1 MGFEQRSK
9 LVFEQ
14 EGETH
19 ELELVQSPLI
29 IGRSKGCDLVLQDI
43 SVSRCH
49 AELVLMD
56 GAWYLVEVTAKNG
69 TYLNGQEVKQAPLKA
84 GDKLGIGGIELSFV
98 TESRGSEVHFTE
110 SDLDETVMISTI
122 SLNTADLLRSADSS
136 ESREEVSQETNEW
149 LLSMFHEA
157 AESLL
162 ASNDL
167 DEMFEVVLSLA
178 FAHLPAQRACIGL
191 CTGREDEVVIQLARG
206 AEPKDEGRIT
216 ISSTITAKAIRE
228 RASVTYRG
236 AEPDAPTSESISSL
250 NLTSIMCAP
259 LCVDD
264 EVLGILYLD
273 TRDASAPFEEEHL
286 KVLTAL
292 AALSAVALR
301 QASMRE
307 EVTREQRL
315 RDRLSRYSSRHV
327 VDRLM
332 RSDGESPELAPGM
345 LSEEAVASVLFA
357 DLVGFTSIS
366 ERMSPPE
373 VTQLLNSIFAHLTE
387 VVFELEGTV
396 DKFIGDEI
404 MVFFGAP
411 IAQEDHAERAVRC
424 GLRMQERLKE
434 LSESSP
440 EDLELLMSIGVNS
453 GPMIVGDIGSPE
465 RKDYTVIGDTVNT
478 AKRIETEAAGA
489 GELVMGPETYALV
502 QGSFP
507 CEALE
512 PSRLRGK
519 QQPLQLYRVLPEP
532 SDAER
537 SG

>member
-9 LVFEQ
+9 LVLEQ
-14 EGETH
+14 EGEAH
-19 ELELVQSPLI
+19 EFELVQSPLT
-29 IGRSKGCDLVLQDI
+29 IGRGEGCDIVLQDT

-49 AELVLMD
+49 AELILMD
-56 GAWYLVEVTAKNG
+56 GVWYLVEVTAKNG
-69 TYLNGQEVKQAPLKA
+69 TYLNGREIKRAPLKP
-84 GDKLGIGGIELSFV
+84 GDKLGFGGVELSFMA
-98 TESRGSEVHFTE
+98 ESKGSEVLFTE
-110 SDLDETVMISTI
+110 SGLDETVMISAI
-122 SLNTADLLRSADSS
+122 SADSADLLGGASPSGLGAGA
-136 ESREEVSQETNEW
+136 SQETNEW

-162 ASNDL
+162 ASDDL

-206 AEPKDEGRIT
+206 ADPKDEGRIT

-228 RASVTYRG
+228 RASVTYRDV
-236 AEPDAPTSESISSL
+236 EPDVVASESISKL

-259 LCVDD
+259 LCVDE
-264 EVLGILYLD
+264 EVLGVLYLD
-273 TRDASAPFEEEHL
+273 TRDADAPFEEDHL

-301 QASMRE
+301 QAGMRE
-307 EVTREQRL
+307 EVNREQRL
-315 RDRLSRYSSRHV
+315 RDRLSRYSSHHV
-327 VDRLM
+327 VDHLM
-332 RSDGESPELAPGM
+332 RSDSESGELVPGM
-345 LSEEAVASVLFA
+345 MSEEAVASVLFA

-366 ERMSPPE
+366 ESMSAPE
-373 VTQLLNSIFAHLTE
+373 VTQLLNSVFARLTE
-387 VVFELEGTV
+387 VVFELGGTV

-424 GLRMQERLKE
+424 ALRIQERLKD
-434 LSESSP
+434 LSASSP
-440 EDLELLMSIGVNS
+440 EGVELAMSIGVNS
-453 GPMIVGDIGSPE
+453 GPVIVGDIGSPE

-478 AKRIETEAAGA
+478 AKRIETEVAGA
-489 GELVMGPETYALV
+489 GELVIGPETYALI
-502 QGSFP
+502 QGSFT

-512 PSRLRGK
+512 PSLLRGK